1 MKTDENWEE
10 QIKLFWEAMTKV
22 FKIQQDTSCGSH
34 IHVAPIGRKWTLD
47 ELKKIA
53 FAVCIYE
60 SYVCAVLPSERRD
73 NPHCE
78 RNSKIGTLMGGS
90 LRQRSSTALR
100 TISNQIKFKS
110 NANELC
116 AYMQGSI
123 DNRKVLWNFQNTVSR
138 VGYSPSGTI
147 EFRGGRHLRGKV
159 RTLRWITFA
168 IAFISM
174 ALGEVSHLGC
184 GGELFLT
191 TLQNLVNKAGFYTV
205 PSTSGASLELE
216 VATFWNRI
224 RQYAHRLRMEANLP
238 SEYKMMN
245 ETKREP

>member
-10 QIKLFWEAMTKV
+10 HIKLFWEAMTKV
-22 FKIQQDTSCGSH
+22 FKVVKDTSCGSH
-34 IHVAPIGRKWTLD
+34 IHVAPIGRRWTLE

-60 SYVCAVLPSERRD
+60 TYVCAVLPSERRD
-73 NPHCE
+73 NQHCE
-78 RNSKIGTLMGGS
+78 RNSKVGTGMGNM
-90 LRQRSSTALR
+90 LRQRSSASLR
-100 TISNQIKFKS
+100 TIANNIKGKA

-116 AYMQGSI
+116 TYMQASI

-138 VGYSPSGTI
+138 PGYTTSGTI

-174 ALGEVSHLGC
+174 ALGEVHYLDLVRGI
-184 GGELFLT
+184 LT
-191 TLQNLVNKAGFYTV
+191 
-205 PSTSGASLELE
+205 SS
-216 VATFWNRI
+216 
-224 RQYAHRLRMEANLP
+224 
-238 SEYKMMN
+238 
-245 ETKREP
+245 